1 MDYRAGELKGGIKLR
16 ATVMDIYRL
25 LPKTN
30 CGKCGEASC
39 MAFATKLNE
48 KEVEPIQCT
57 QMAEK
62 EREKVEDAIAPA
74 VREVVI
80 GTGDKAITI
89 GGDEVMYRYELT
101 FYNPTAL
108 VIEVSDDLSEEEFDA
123 KVKTIENIEFER
135 TGELLKLSA
144 IAVRNKSGD
153 VEKFAKATE
162 KVKNSKLPLVLCSFN
177 PDAIKAALEIVGD
190 QRPLIYGAT
199 EYNLENMADIALE
212 YKCPITL
219 FVPHDLEKMKELS
232 YNLRSEGIND
242 IVLDPGTYVREGT
255 GDTLDEFIMIRR
267 LAVEKGDPDF
277 RFPIMGVPAV
287 HWIYESG
294 LGTMVD
300 KGIREAVTAA
310 KLMNSYA
317 DILIM
322 HGTEIWELIP
332 VLTLRQGLYTDPRKP
347 QAVDPGLYTFG
358 ELDENTP
365 VLLTTN
371 FSLTFYTVEGDLKSG
386 DANCYLLVLD
396 TDGRAVDVSVAG
408 NQFTGKAVADLIKES
423 GIEDKVSHRKL
434 IIPGLG
440 APVSGD
446 IEDES
451 GWEVAVG
458 PRDSSQAPDYLNKI
472 KEEAK

>member
-1 MDYRAGELKGGIKLR
+1 MR

-25 LPKTN
+25 LPQTN
-30 CGKCGEASC
+30 CGECGEASC

-48 KEVEPIQCT
+48 KEADISLCT
-57 QMAEK
+57 PMTDKEMEK
-62 EREKVEDAIAPA
+62 LEDALAPA

-80 GTGDKAITI
+80 GTREKAITI

-101 FYNPTAL
+101 FYNPTSL
-108 VIEVSDDLSEEEFDA
+108 VIEVSDDLSDDEFDS
-123 KVKTIENIEFER
+123 KVKTIEDTEFER
-135 TGELLKLSA
+135 TGEILTLNA
-144 IAVRNKSGD
+144 IAVRNKSGS

-162 KVKNSKLPLVLCSFN
+162 KVKNTNLPLVLCSFN
-177 PDAIKAALEIVGD
+177 PDAMKAALEIVGD

-199 EYNLENMADIALE
+199 ENNLQNMAELALE
-212 YKCPITL
+212 YDCPITL

-232 YNLRSEGIND
+232 HSLRSEGIKD
-242 IVLDPGTYVREGT
+242 IVLDPGTFVREGT

-267 LAVEKGDPDF
+267 LAIEKRDPDF

-287 HWIYESG
+287 HWIYDSG
-294 LGTMVD
+294 LETRVE
-300 KGIREAVTAA
+300 KGIRESVTAA

-317 DILIM
+317 DILII

-332 VLTLRQGLYTDPRKP
+332 VLTLRQSLYTDPRKP
-347 QAVDPGLYTFG
+347 QAVEPGLYEFG
-358 ELDENTP
+358 ELDENSP

-371 FSLTFYTVEGDLKSG
+371 FALTFYTVEGDLKSG
-386 DANCYLLVLD
+386 NSNCYLLVLD
-396 TDGRAVDVSVAG
+396 TNGRAVDVSVAG
-408 NQFTGKAVADLIKES
+408 NQFTGKAVAELIKES
-423 GIEDKVSHRKL
+423 GIEEKISHRKL
-434 IIPGLG
+434 IVPGLG
-440 APVSGD
+440 APVSGE

-458 PRDSSQAPDYLNKI
+458 PRDSSQAPDYLTKL